1 MWRITLAGV
10 VAHRLRYALTALA
23 VLLGVAFIAGTFVLN
38 DTINASF
45 NGLFNQI
52 YQGTSA
58 VVRAAEPFNPGTN
71 LQVQRQ
77 RIPASLAGRLAK
89 VPGVKAVAA
98 DIEGYAQLVTRKG
111 KPIRGTSS
119 GAPALGVAWTGTSAL
134 NPLRLL
140 PGGQPPRTS
149 SQVVIDKHSAA
160 VGHFRVGEKVTVL
173 SQLHPATYTITGI
186 ATWGRADSPLG
197 ATIAA
202 FTPGTAARVLGQ
214 RGKVSQIDIE
224 AAPHVTQPELMSRLR
239 AAIRGTPGV
248 QVVSGQAVIA
258 EGQQSIHQALSFI
271 GVFLLVFAFVAL
283 FTGSFVIF
291 NTFSI
296 IVAQRLRELALLR
309 AVGASRRQVTSSVLS
324 ESLIIG
330 VLASAAGLV
339 AGIGLAIGLK
349 AGLAAL
355 GFDLPATGLVVA
367 PRTVLVSPAA
377 GIVIT
382 ILAAVSPARRAAR
395 IPPVA
400 AMQDVAA
407 EPRRP
412 SVLRAVRGAIL
423 VAGGAAALGTGL
435 SGAAGNRVT
444 LTGAGAVAVFTGVA
458 ILGPFIARPVSRL
471 IGAPLALRGTTGQL
485 GRQNAM
491 RNPSRTAVTAA
502 ALMVGVTLVSLTAI
516 VASSVK
522 ASVGGII
529 DSAVRADFIVTSG
542 TALGGSAGFSPRLE
556 RSLAALP
563 QVRATAGIR
572 SGVVKIDGKVTSV
585 VATNP
590 VQAAP
595 LFNLG
600 ITRGQLGTMTSL
612 GIAVSTQVA
621 VGQHLALGSPVRI
634 TFASNGSKTYTV
646 QAIYSVRD
654 LAGDYILPLT
664 AARAHFPQALDADV
678 FVKLAPGVSAQAG
691 RHAIGKVLAAYP
703 TATLEDQVQYKAQ
716 QAQQVNQ
723 LLNLVYG
730 LLALAVIIALIGI
743 ANTLALSVHERT
755 HELGLLRAVGTTRGQ
770 LRSIVRAEAL
780 IISLF
785 GALEGLL
792 LGMIFGWAIVAV
804 LRSRGVTTLVFPAGQ
819 LFAMAGLAG
828 LAGIVAAIAP
838 SRRAARLDILRAVT
852 TE

>member
-1 MWRITLAGV
+1 

-45 NGLFNQI
+45 NGLFTQI

-77 RIPASLAGRLAK
+77 RIPASLAGRLAR

-98 DIEGYAQLVTRKG
+98 DIEGYAQLVTRHG
-111 KPIRGTSS
+111 KPIKGTSS
-119 GAPALGVAWTGTSAL
+119 GAPTLGVAWTGTSTL

-149 SQVVIDKHSAA
+149 SQVVIDRHSAA
-160 VGHFRVGEKVTVL
+160 VGHFRVGDQVTIL

-186 ATWGRADSPLG
+186 ASWGRADSPLG

-202 FTPGTAARVLGQ
+202 FTPARAARVLGQ
-214 RGKVSQIDIE
+214 PGKVSQISIE
-224 AAPHVTQPELMSRLR
+224 AAPHVPQPLLMSRLR

-248 QVVSGQAVIA
+248 QVVSSQAVIA
-258 EGQQSIHQALSFI
+258 EGQQSIRQALSFI

-309 AVGASRRQVTSSVLS
+309 AVGASRRQVMASVLG
-324 ESLIIG
+324 ESVIIG
-330 VLASAAGLV
+330 VLASVAGLG
-339 AGIGLAIGLK
+339 AGIALAIGLK
-349 AGLAAL
+349 AGLSEL
-355 GFDLPATGLVVA
+355 GFDLPATGLVVN
-367 PRTVLVSPAA
+367 PRTILVSPAA
-377 GIVIT
+377 GIVVT
-382 ILAAVSPARRAAR
+382 LAAAISPARRAAR

-400 AMQDVAA
+400 AIQDVAA

-412 SVLRAVRGAIL
+412 PVVRAVRGAVL
-423 VAGGAAALGTGL
+423 AAGGGAALGAGL
-435 SGAAGNRVT
+435 SGAAGNRVV
-444 LTGAGAVAVFTGVA
+444 LTGAGALAVFTGVA
-458 ILGPFIARPVSRL
+458 VLGPFVARPASRL
-471 IGAPLALRGTTGQL
+471 LGAPLAARGTTGQL

-522 ASVGGII
+522 ASVGTII
-529 DSAVRADFIVTSG
+529 DSAVRADFVVSSG
-542 TALGGSAGFSPRLE
+542 SALGGSAGFSPRLE

-563 QVRATAGIR
+563 QVRATAGLR
-572 SGVVKIDGKVTSV
+572 SGVVKIGGQVVQV
-585 VATNP
+585 VATDP

-600 ITRGQLGTMTSL
+600 VTRGNLARMTTR
-612 GIAVSTQVA
+612 GIAVSTQA
-621 VGQHLALGSPVRI
+621 AASQHLSLGSRVPV
-634 TFASNGSKTYTV
+634 TFASNGNATYTV
-646 QAIYSVRD
+646 QVIYSVRD
-654 LAGDYILPLT
+654 LAGDYILPLA

-678 FVKLAPGVSAQAG
+678 FVKLAAGVSARAG
-691 RHAIGKVLAAYP
+691 RHAIGQVLAAYP
-703 TATLEDQVQYKAQ
+703 GATLEDQVQYKAQ

-730 LLALAVIIALIGI
+730 LLALAIVIALIGI

-755 HELGLLRAVGTTRGQ
+755 RELGLLRAVGTTRGQ

-804 LRSRGVTTLVFPAGQ
+804 LHSRGVTSLVFPAGQ
-819 LFAMAGLAG
+819 LLAMAALAG